1 MAGGLLLGGCAAQWT
16 TASLGLSWGD
26 RVFDFLPAVCGC
38 RSRIASL
45 HPQIASSL
53 QPQYCYLIFINCAY
67 LFDCFMRKLAAHVAR
82 VAYDLGD
89 LRAASLRQMW
99 CEIWSEFDFIKTA
112 HEPNMDHISHHICRK
127 ERDRSAIW
135 ADENRPN

>member
-1 MAGGLLLGGCAAQWT
+1 MAGGLLLGASATMWT
-16 TASLGLSWGD
+16 TGSLGLSWGD

-53 QPQYCYLIFINCAY
+53 YPEYCYLIFIKCAY
-67 LFDCFMRKLAAHVAR
+67 LFDCFMRKLGAHVAR

-89 LRAASLRQMW
+89 LRAASIRQMW
-99 CEIWSEFDFIKTA
+99 IEMWVNL
-112 HEPNMDHISHHICRK
+112 PPMMMDDEGRFTRISIHICRK